1 MMPLFTRPG
10 NFRFAALRA
19 AERAGNYR
27 LVAHRDRSRR
37 RAAGHGGHRIV
48 RALRRKSLWRG
59 SIIMKGKNNNYVGWL
74 LTLLCGITI
83 AVGQNTP
90 GTLNYPATLDTPD
103 TLFRVSDKAQ
113 SVLAAAVTSV

>member
-1 MMPLFTRPG
+1 
-10 NFRFAALRA
+10 
-19 AERAGNYR
+19 
-27 LVAHRDRSRR
+27 
-37 RAAGHGGHRIV
+37 
-48 RALRRKSLWRG
+48 
-59 SIIMKGKNNNYVGWL
+59 MKGKNNNYVGWL